1 LTVTATLVEMIH
13 PRADQ
18 STAWQAHKGG
28 PMRSRAL
35 AIGGSIAALSFA
47 AAPMVAASPDAHSR
61 DAKADRHHIENG
73 RDASTSRYFDSRD
86 HSSASSSSTDPSSP
100 DQSSTN
106 QSSTNQ
112 SAPDPSSPDPSSE
125 TLLDR

>member
-1 LTVTATLVEMIH
+1 LTSTATLVEIIH

-35 AIGGSIAALSFA
+35 AIGGSIAALSLA
-47 AAPMVAASPDAHSR
+47 AAPSVAASPDAHSR
-61 DAKADRHHIENG
+61 DAKADRHHIENS
-73 RDASTSRYFDSRD
+73 RDARTSRYFDSRD
-86 HSSASSSSTDPSSP
+86 HSSASSSSPDP
-100 DQSSTN
+100 SSTN

-112 SAPDPSSPDPSSE
+112 SAPDPSSPDPSSQ